1 VLSALDAD
9 KVSTLGVLLIV
20 GLLVVGLVVAV
31 LARPVAVKV
40 LGVAVLLGLGV
51 LVWTRWSDLEDCV
64 DRVKGDAGTTTGTP
78 GRCQF
83 LGLKVDVNPP

>member
-1 VLSALDAD
+1 MLSALDAE

-20 GLLVVGLVVAV
+20 GLLVVAVVVAV
-31 LARPVAVKV
+31 LARTIALKV
-40 LGVAVLLGLGV
+40 LGVAVLVGLGV
-51 LVWTRWSDLEDCV
+51 LVWTQRTDLEDCMA
-64 DRVKGDAGTTTGTP
+64 RVKGDAATTGTP

>member
-1 VLSALDAD
+1 MLSALDAD

-20 GLLVVGLVVAV
+20 ALLVVGVVVAV
-31 LARPVAVKV
+31 LARAITLKV

-51 LVWTRWSDLEDCV
+51 LVWTKWSDLEDCMARTK
-64 DRVKGDAGTTTGTP
+64 DDAATTGTP

>member
-1 VLSALDAD
+1 MLSALDAD

-31 LARPVAVKV
+31 LARAIALKV
-40 LGVAVLLGLGV
+40 LGVVVLLGLGV
-51 LVWTRWSDLEDCV
+51 LVWTKWSDLEDCV
-64 DRVKGDAGTTTGTP
+64 DRAKGDAATTGTP

>member
-1 VLSALDAD
+1 MLSALDAE

-20 GLLVVGLVVAV
+20 GLLLVAVVVAV
-31 LARPVAVKV
+31 LARAIALKV
-40 LGVAVLLGLGV
+40 LGVAVLVGLGV
-51 LVWTRWSDLEDCV
+51 LVWTKRTDLEDCMA
-64 DRVKGDAGTTTGTP
+64 RVKGDAATTGTP

>member
-1 VLSALDAD
+1 MLSALDAD

-20 GLLVVGLVVAV
+20 GLLVVVAV
-31 LARPVAVKV
+31 LARAVAVKV
-40 LGVAVLLGLGV
+40 LGVAVLVGLGV

-64 DRVKGDAGTTTGTP
+64 DRVKGDAATTGTP

>member
-1 VLSALDAD
+1 MLSALDAE

-20 GLLVVGLVVAV
+20 GLLVVGIVVAV
-31 LARPVAVKV
+31 LVRAIALKV
-40 LGVAVLLGLGV
+40 LGVAVLVGLGV
-51 LVWTRWSDLEDCV
+51 LVWTQRTDLEDCMA
-64 DRVKGDAGTTTGTP
+64 RVKGDAATTGTP

>member
-1 VLSALDAD
+1 M
-9 KVSTLGVLLIV
+9 
-20 GLLVVGLVVAV
+20 
-31 LARPVAVKV
+31 LARAIALKV

-51 LVWTRWSDLEDCV
+51 LVWTKWSDLEDCV
-64 DRVKGDAGTTTGTP
+64 DRAKGDATATGTP

>member
-1 VLSALDAD
+1 MLSALDAD

-20 GLLVVGLVVAV
+20 GLLVVGVVVAV
-31 LARPVAVKV
+31 LARAVAVKV
-40 LGVAVLLGLGV
+40 LGVAVLVGLGV
-51 LVWTRWSDLEDCV
+51 LVWTKWSDLEDCV
-64 DRVKGDAGTTTGTP
+64 DRVKGDAATTGTP

>member
-1 VLSALDAD
+1 MLSALDAE

-20 GLLVVGLVVAV
+20 GLLLGAVVVAV
-31 LARPVAVKV
+31 LARAIALKV
-40 LGVAVLLGLGV
+40 LGVAVLVGLGV
-51 LVWTRWSDLEDCV
+51 LVWTQRTDLEDCMA
-64 DRVKGDAGTTTGTP
+64 RVKGDAATTGTP

>member
-1 VLSALDAD
+1 VLSALNAE

-20 GLLVVGLVVAV
+20 GLLVVGVVVAV
-31 LARPVAVKV
+31 LARAIAVKV

-51 LVWTRWSDLEDCV
+51 LVWTERTDLEDCMA
-64 DRVKGDAGTTTGTP
+64 RAKGDAATTGTP

>member
-1 VLSALDAD
+1 MLSALDAD

-20 GLLVVGLVVAV
+20 GLLVVV
-31 LARPVAVKV
+31 LARAVAVKI
-40 LGVAVLLGLGV
+40 LGVAVLVGLGV

-64 DRVKGDAGTTTGTP
+64 DRVKGDAATTGTP